1 MIQMKLY
8 TYDMAPNARRLQLFL
23 NYKGIELETQQID
36 LGTLEQ
42 HGEEY
47 AAINPLRTIPSLQLD
62 DGTLLTE
69 VIAQVA
75 YLESQ
80 YPDKPLMGTTDLEK
94 AQVLN
99 WDHLI
104 FLSGLAA
111 IADMFRNRSKG
122 FAGRA
127 MTGAL
132 KLEQIPELAER
143 GKLRLD
149 AFWPMMEERLGKSS
163 WVVNDNIS
171 YADIDLYCLVEFS
184 GWVKEGIPQDCANLK
199 DWHERATAEL
209 A

>member
-1 MIQMKLY
+1 MKLY
-8 TYDMAPNARRLQLFL
+8 TCDPAPNARRLQLFL

-36 LGTLEQ
+36 LGNLQQ
-42 HGEEY
+42 HEPEY
-47 AAINPLRTIPSLQLD
+47 VAINPLRTVPALELD

-69 VIAQVA
+69 VIAEVS

-94 AQVLN
+94 ALVLN

-104 FLSGLAA
+104 YLTGFSA
-111 IADMFRNRSKG
+111 IADMLRNRSKG

-132 KLEQIPELAER
+132 KLEQIPELVER

-149 AFWPMMEERLGKSS
+149 AFWPMVEERLGQST
-163 WVVNDNIS
+163 WIACDNFT
-171 YADIDLYCLVEFS
+171 YADIDLFCLVEFS
-184 GWVKEGIPQDCANLK
+184 AWVKEGIPEDCANLK
-199 DWHERATAEL
+199 DWHQRATAEL
-209 A
+209 G

>member
-1 MIQMKLY
+1 MKLY
-8 TYDMAPNARRLQLFL
+8 TCDPAPNARRLQLFL

-36 LGTLEQ
+36 LANQQQ
-42 HGEEY
+42 HEPEY
-47 AAINPLRTIPSLQLD
+47 AAINPLRTIPALELD

-80 YPDKPLMGTTDLEK
+80 YPDKPLLGSTDQEK

-99 WDHLI
+99 WDHLVY
-104 FLSGLAA
+104 LSGFSA
-111 IADMFRNRSKG
+111 IADMLRNRSKG
-122 FAGRA
+122 FASRA

-132 KLEQIPELAER
+132 PLEQIPELVAR

-149 AFWPMMEERLGKSS
+149 AFWPMMEARLGSS
-163 WVVNDNIS
+163 RWVASENFS

-184 GWVKEGIPQDCANLK
+184 SWVKEGIPEDCANLQ
-199 DWHERATAEL
+199 DWHQRASAEL
-209 A
+209 G